1 MTKDFDTEDLPQ
13 SVKDWV
19 AQGHAF
25 DFNGHTVFVHSSGPT
40 GKEGVLIVHGYPG
53 SSWDWNNVI
62 PPVAAQTRVVA
73 PDMIGYGQS
82 DKPLVGTYK
91 ENFSLMMQADMF
103 EAVVAQERLE
113 TVVLVAHD
121 MGQSVGLELMA
132 RQDAGKLPFRI
143 KHAIVLNGSTMVDM
157 VELSDMQKTFLAGP
171 DVSAT
176 DRIPRDKIAAGMRDT
191 YGPKCSNADEFLDC
205 QAAQIRAKK
214 GDLVMGQQIRYLA
227 ERKEFYDR
235 WVGTLTGFRT
245 APMTVIW
252 GTSDPIAIEAMA
264 DRIKL
269 WRPATD
275 VYKLAGVGHW
285 PSLEAPEFITDTILH
300 RLPAI

>member
-1 MTKDFDTEDLPQ
+1 MTNDFDTDDLPET
-13 SVKDWV
+13 VKEWV
-19 AQGHAF
+19 AKGRNFVFQGH
-25 DFNGHTVFVHSSGPT
+25 NVFVHSSGQA

-53 SSWDWNNVI
+53 SSWDWNEVV
-62 PPVAAQTRVVA
+62 PPVAEQTRVVV

-82 DKPLVGTYK
+82 DKPLEGTYK
-91 ENFSLMMQADMF
+91 ESFSLILQADMF
-103 EAVVAQERLE
+103 EAIVADEGLE
-113 TVVLVAHD
+113 TVILVAHD

-132 RQDAGKLPFRI
+132 RQDEGKLSFRI
-143 KHAIVLNGSTMVDM
+143 KHAILLNGSTMVDM
-157 VELSDMQKTFLAGP
+157 VALSEMQKTLIEGP

-176 DRIPRDKIAAGMRDT
+176 ERIPGEKIAAGMRGT
-191 YGPKCSNADEFLDC
+191 YGPKATNADELLAC

-269 WRPATD
+269 WRPETD
-275 VYKLAGVGHW
+275 VYKLEGIGHW
-285 PSLEAPEFITDTILH
+285 PSLEASDFISDAILH
-300 RLPAI
+300 RLPSI